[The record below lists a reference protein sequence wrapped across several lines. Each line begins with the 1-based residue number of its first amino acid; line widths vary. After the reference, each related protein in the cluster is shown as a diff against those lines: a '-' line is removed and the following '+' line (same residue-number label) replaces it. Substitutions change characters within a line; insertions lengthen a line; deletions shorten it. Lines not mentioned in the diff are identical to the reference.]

1 MATSRT
7 ALFAVAAAL
16 LCAPIAVHAD
26 CDAKLSQG
34 FNASGS
40 AEASLLGGKFNITRY
55 VSYQPGANN
64 TLYEPIT
71 ISNEYVAK
79 PKSPILQC

>member
-7 ALFAVAAAL
+7 TFFAVAAAL
-16 LCAPIAVHAD
+16 LSAPLYVQAK

-40 AEASLLGGKFNITRY
+40 AEASLLGGTFNITRY
-55 VSYQPGANN
+55 VSYQSGSNN

-71 ISNEYVAK
+71 VSNEYVPK
-79 PKSPILQC
+79 PTHN